1 MKIENIMKMLE
12 VFWPIA
18 IAIYG
23 FFIYKFIPYM
33 KTKIF
38 INEYHNFEESFFL
51 MEYELV
57 GTIVA
62 QVLVIFLIVAFG
74 KSTWSNIIIN
84 EYFFALSVIGLIYSF
99 GISLI
104 VKLKTKKQTVTLNF
118 EKVKNKKTKKEICRQ
133 YVFWNSGL
141 LCNFNARFSNLK
153 KFI

>member
-1 MKIENIMKMLE
+1 M
-12 VFWPIA
+12 V
-18 IAIYG
+18 

-38 INEYHNFEESFFL
+38 INEYHNFEVSFFL

-84 EYFFALSVIGLIYSF
+84 EYFFALSVNGLIYSF

-104 VKLKTKKQTVTLNF
+104 VKL
-118 EKVKNKKTKKEICRQ
+118 KTKKEICRQ

>member
-84 EYFFALSVIGLIYSF
+84 EYFFALSVIGKIRWRSAASF
-99 GISLI
+99 FCISLI
-104 VKLKTKKQTVTLNF
+104 VKLKTKKQ
-118 EKVKNKKTKKEICRQ
+118 KNKKRNMSSIC
-133 YVFWNSGL
+133 FL
-141 LCNFNARFSNLK
+141 E
-153 KFI
+153 

>member
-1 MKIENIMKMLE
+1 MARHTAKSHKIRKVEIL
-12 VFWPIA
+12 VIQ
-18 IAIYG
+18 
-23 FFIYKFIPYM
+23 
-33 KTKIF
+33 TKIF

-104 VKLKTKKQTVTLNF
+104 VKLKTK
-118 EKVKNKKTKKEICRQ
+118 NKKTKRNMSSIC
-133 YVFWNSGL
+133 FL
-141 LCNFNARFSNLK
+141 E
-153 KFI
+153 